1 MRDQPRLG
9 FCCKFVLDEP
19 PGGYATLKAARDA
32 TLHLNLTSVTMAHL
46 AKLDPGARRAKLSA
60 IVAHNLHALARQI
73 AWVGARPPIERM
85 LRMASNVL
93 PGYTHPI
100 AKGLYAE
107 PEMAALVERGL
118 AEAGALARRLGVRLS
133 FHPGPFCLLASRN
146 PAAIENGLAELD
158 YHAEIFDRMGYGGGW
173 HPLGAHINIH
183 VGAGDPGV
191 DGFREALP
199 RASRVARDLVTVEN
213 DENAFGLEAVL
224 RLADLVP
231 VVLDLHHHWVQSGG
245 VYIEPD
251 DSRIARV
258 RESWRGV
265 RPVAHISVSRE
276 AVSSDCDPDVLPDF
290 PALRAAGHAVRD
302 LAAHSDRMWNR
313 AVNDL
318 VARHLAWADFEIE
331 AKAKNHASTQIADY
345 ITALER
351 APPIAAA

>member
-1 MRDQPRLG
+1 M
-9 FCCKFVLDEP
+9 
-19 PGGYATLKAARDA
+19 
-32 TLHLNLTSVTMAHL
+32 NLTSVTMAHL
-46 AKLDPGARRAKLSA
+46 AKLEPGARRAKLSGL
-60 IVAHNLHALARQI
+60 VAPNLAALARQI
-73 AWVGARPPIERM
+73 AWVGARPPIERL

-100 AKGLYAE
+100 AQALYAE
-107 PEMAALVERGL
+107 PEMAALVERRL

-146 PAAIENGLAELD
+146 PAAIANGLSELD

-173 HPLGAHINIH
+173 HPHGAHINIH

-191 DGFREALP
+191 EGFRETLP

-213 DENAFGLEAVL
+213 DENVFGLDAVL

-245 VYIEPD
+245 EYLEPD
-251 DSRIARV
+251 DPRIAQV

-276 AVSSDCDPDVLPDF
+276 AVSAECDPDALPDF
-290 PALRAAGHAVRD
+290 LALRAAGHAVRALGPFGHD
-302 LAAHSDRMWNR
+302 VEPGGKRSGRPPSRLGGFRDRGQGEEPR
-313 AVNDL
+313 LD
-318 VARHLAWADFEIE
+318 ADRPPHRRPG
-331 AKAKNHASTQIADY
+331 AGGPDRRRMTGRSRRCPR
-345 ITALER
+345 TALGIL
-351 APPIAAA
+351 P